1 MKVEPLI
8 REFHDL
14 HTALNLSNELVGNLT
29 RISNIISSSS
39 RTSLFSFFFLANES
53 DISLSI
59 DLIFDRVN

>member
-14 HTALNLSNELVGNLT
+14 HTALNLTNELVGNLT

-39 RTSLFSFFFLANES
+39 RTSLFSFFFLPNES
-53 DISLSI
+53 DISI
-59 DLIFDRVN
+59 N